1 MNSKHLLPPIFCLGL
16 LFILTACA
24 NATPVAP
31 PPEPTVA
38 PTVAPTFVP
47 TVIPQPADL
56 TMLTQNFYQALN
68 DGDLDTAMELVATD
82 VQCRGECYF
91 TGKELFRAFMQ
102 AATSRGD
109 RFELSDLKEEGDTVF
124 YHWKAYSKAG
134 FFQAAGTE
142 SLQFKDGLIV
152 LMESVAQ

>member
-1 MNSKHLLPPIFCLGL
+1 MNVKRNSLTLLSLGL
-16 LFILTACA
+16 LFILAACA
-24 NATPVAP
+24 SAAPVAP
-31 PPEPTVA
+31 PPEPTIA
-38 PTVAPTFVP
+38 PTTMPTLAPTATPEPV
-47 TVIPQPADL
+47 DL

-68 DGDLDTAMELVATD
+68 DGDLDAAMELVAMD

-91 TGKELFRAFMQ
+91 TGKDLFRAFMQ

-109 RFELSDLKEEGDTVF
+109 QFELSDLKEEGNTVS
-124 YHWKAYSKAG
+124 YNWKAYSKAG

-142 SLQFKDGLIV
+142 NLQFRDGLIV